1 MYSPPNSPGATPASA
16 AAGKENPS
24 RLGESIWKGD
34 VGQHC
39 CRFSKRA
46 KTAALVACV
55 DAAKLAAICW
65 STAEVNSNCS
75 LSGF

>member
-34 VGQHC
+34 VSG
-39 CRFSKRA
+39 
-46 KTAALVACV
+46 TL
-55 DAAKLAAICW
+55 L
-65 STAEVNSNCS
+65 
-75 LSGF
+75 LSPGEQRRLG